1 MSLNYDFGGQIRKFK
16 KNHFEKIKKANR
28 IFFLQKMLDFSSINC
43 FFWRQRFEVVSYDMG
58 QSVHANMTIGRRLK
72 SSF

>member
-28 IFFLQKMLDFSSINC
+28 IFFFAENAR
-43 FFWRQRFEVVSYDMG
+43 FFEY
-58 QSVHANMTIGRRLK
+58 
-72 SSF
+72 